1 MLERRVTVTTPD
13 GEMPT
18 FIVHPEI
25 RPAKAVVVML
35 MDGRGWR
42 EALFD
47 QVRRLASTG
56 YYVMFP
62 NLFYRH
68 AGKGP
73 IEDVADMTWMTELNS
88 AITQPRAGADVDA
101 CLAFA
106 AGDPA
111 APKGGKAGVMGFCM
125 GGRLSITVA
134 QQLGGKIS
142 AAAALHP
149 GYLATKAES
158 SPHLAL
164 DNIKAELYL
173 GVAEHDPHLSPGA
186 VARFKAAIDAT
197 DIRYALDVLPG
208 SEHGYSTP
216 GNEAY
221 HKPSAEKAW
230 ERVFDLFD
238 RRLAGA
244 KPVA

>member
-1 MLERRVTVTTPD
+1 VQETIVEVATPE
-13 GEMPT
+13 GRMPT
-18 FIVHPEI
+18 LIVRPEI
-25 RPAKAVVVML
+25 RAAKAVVAML

-47 QVRRLASTG
+47 QARRLASVG

-68 AGKGP
+68 AGQGP
-73 IEDVADMTWMTELNS
+73 IENVQDMAWITTLNG
-88 AITQPRAGADVDA
+88 AITPPRAGADVDA
-101 CLAFA
+101 CLRFA
-106 AGDPA
+106 AADPA
-111 APKGGKAGVMGFCM
+111 APEGKAGVMGFCM

-134 QQLGGKIS
+134 QQLGEKIA

-149 GYLATKAES
+149 GYLATRAET

-164 DNIKAELYL
+164 NNISAELYL
-173 GVAEHDPHLSPGA
+173 GVAEHDQHLSPGA
-186 VARFKAAIDAT
+186 VQRFKAALDET
-197 DIRYALDVLPG
+197 DIRYVLEVLPG

-221 HKPSAEKAW
+221 HRPSAEKAW
-230 ERVFDLFD
+230 ERVFDLFE
-238 RRLAGA
+238 RRLAPAGA
-244 KPVA
+244 A